1 MAFIIHCV
9 CVHVNI
15 NDMFLLLFLQVWDTR
30 TRACTMELKE
40 CEEFISDMAIDKNHK
55 LLLATSGEGTLT
67 VFNIRQKKLLL
78 QSELFDS
85 EMLSLAIVKVK

>member
-1 MAFIIHCV
+1 
-9 CVHVNI
+9 
-15 NDMFLLLFLQVWDTR
+15 
-30 TRACTMELKE
+30 MEFKQ

-67 VFNIRQKKLLL
+67 VLNVRQKRLVL

-85 EMLSLAIVKVK
+85 EMLSLAIVKVTSSSFSCSQYT

>member
-1 MAFIIHCV
+1 
-9 CVHVNI
+9 
-15 NDMFLLLFLQVWDTR
+15 
-30 TRACTMELKE
+30 MELKE
-40 CEEFISDMAIDKNHK
+40 CEEFISDMTIDKNHK